1 MRKTLI
7 AFLFLPLFAF
17 VTTEWVTITLDQ
29 RASIDFPSAAEP
41 KDLNGNAMWLQ
52 DIGKDARCMVMILDF
67 SRMGV
72 DSAALADEMSRPEA
86 FEQFKQGVVGQMQ
99 GASVLSEK
107 NTAVNGHKVF
117 EYLIDMG
124 TADSSALDRMYNQNY
139 FIGTKMYSLSFFEK
153 NSKPQADLRKKFFSS
168 FKVK

>member
-17 VTTEWVTITLDQ
+17 VAADWVTIKLDD
-29 RASIDFPSAAEP
+29 RASIDFPSAAVP
-41 KDLNGNAMWLQ
+41 KDLNGNSMWLQ
-52 DIGKDARCMVMILDF
+52 DIGKDARCMVMIMDF

-86 FEQFKQGVVGQMQ
+86 FEQFKEGVVGQMQ
-99 GASVLSEK
+99 GASILSEK
-107 NTAVNGHKVF
+107 NTAIHGHKVF

-124 TADSSALDRMYNQNY
+124 TKDTSALDRMYNQNY
-139 FIGTKMYSLSFFEK
+139 FIGAKMYSLSFFEK
-153 NSKPQADLRKKFFSS
+153 NSKPQAGLRNKFFTS
-168 FKVK
+168 FTIK